1 MQESRGMLCSQYSN
15 LTDEAAQRVGQS
27 FIHDIYLINGIVG
40 EGKSSRASREEE
52 GRASE
57 AAG

>member
-1 MQESRGMLCSQYSN
+1 MKK
-15 LTDEAAQRVGQS
+15 RVGQS
-27 FIHDIYLINGIVG
+27 FIHGIYLTFGIVG